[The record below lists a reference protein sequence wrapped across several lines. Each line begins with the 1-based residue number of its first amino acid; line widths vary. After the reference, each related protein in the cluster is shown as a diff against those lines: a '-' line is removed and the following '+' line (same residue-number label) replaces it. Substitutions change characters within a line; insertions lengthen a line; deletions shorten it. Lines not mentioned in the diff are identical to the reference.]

1 MASKVVQG
9 VLLDVDYV
17 DNGKSSQIRL
27 FVKTEKGIKVF
38 FDRAFHP
45 YFYAGVSGK
54 GAAEEI
60 EAQKFSEGAVA
71 LKVKPAIGETVKV
84 EFARVAEL
92 TIARKEIKELESV
105 NEIFEYDIPFS
116 KRYLLD
122 KQLEPLNGIE
132 LSVDGDEIK
141 KVKAFN
147 EPSPNLNYAAFDI
160 ETLSPG
166 RFSNPEKD
174 PVLMISLFNKGKG
187 LLLTTNKKLK
197 GSRGIEVFASEQEMI
212 QAFTGFLEKENVDVL
227 VTYNGDNFDL
237 PYLKDRADTL
247 GFKLQF
253 YPVNEGPSIRNVGR
267 DNTARLHG
275 IQHLDA
281 YQMLRFLNRFGVVN
295 LVKFNLESVAL
306 TLFGDDKS
314 KITAEEINEIWKSGK
329 GLKDLAKYC
338 IEDSETALKIA
349 ERYAPLMAE
358 ISKLVK
364 QTLFETGRS
373 SASML
378 VEYLLMNKA
387 FVEKRI
393 APNKPGDEE
402 TSQRIMQTF
411 KGGYVKEPAPGLH
424 ERLAVLDFSSLHPSI
439 MISHN
444 VSPETLDCG
453 HVECKKNTAPNNHC
467 FCTKQEGFITGILKE
482 LFETRMESKKQLKAL
497 KKNGKQDLLLDARQ
511 HALKILM
518 NSFYGYLGYARS
530 RWFSRE
536 CASAVT
542 AWSRHYVKEV
552 LEKAEKQGFKALYA
566 DTDSAFL
573 ILPKEKKEKDV
584 EEFVEKINESLP
596 GVMNL
601 ELEGFF
607 KRGIFVTKE
616 SGEGA
621 KKKYALIGYDN
632 KLKIVGFEYVR
643 RDWSGIA
650 KETQRQ
656 VITAILEEGRP
667 EKAAQIIK
675 KTVERLRS
683 GKAKKSELVVLTQLK
698 RPIEKYVAI
707 GPHVAAAK
715 KAVEQ
720 GKEME
725 VGSTIAYVI
734 TRSGKSISDRAQL
747 EEYVKEGNYD
757 SEYYIENQV
766 MPAVIKIMRELG
778 YSKQD
783 LLHGGKQSK
792 LGSFF
797 G

>member
-1 MASKVVQG
+1 MASKVVCG

-27 FVKTEKGIKVF
+27 FVKAEKEIKVF

-54 GAAEEI
+54 GAAKEI
-60 EAQKFSEGAVA
+60 EGEKFSEGARA
-71 LKVKPAIGETVKV
+71 LRVKQGTGDTLKV

-92 TIARKEIKELESV
+92 TVARKEIKELKFV
-105 NEIFEYDIPFS
+105 NEIFEYDIPFA

-132 LSVDGDEIK
+132 LRVEGDEIK
-141 KVKAFN
+141 EVKTFD

-174 PVLMISLFNKGKG
+174 PVLMISLFKGGKG
-187 LLLTTNKKLK
+187 RLLTTNNKLK
-197 GSRGIEVFASEQEMI
+197 GSRGVEVFAGEKEMI
-212 QAFTGFLEKENVDVL
+212 QGLAEFLEQEKVDVL

-237 PYLKDRADTL
+237 PYLKDRAKTL
-247 GFKLQF
+247 GFRLQF

-267 DNTARLHG
+267 DNRARLHG

-306 TLFGDDKS
+306 SLFGEEKN
-314 KITAEEINEIWKSGK
+314 KITAEEINEIWKTGK

-387 FVEKRI
+387 VVEKKI
-393 APNKPGDEE
+393 APNKPSDEE

-411 KGGYVKEPAPGLH
+411 KGGYVKEPIPGLH

-444 VSPETLDCG
+444 VSPETLDCK
-453 HVECKKNTAPNNHC
+453 HKECKKNMAPNNHC
-467 FCTKQEGFITGILKE
+467 FCTKREGFITGILKE
-482 LFETRMESKKQLKAL
+482 LFETRMEIKKHLKAL
-497 KKNGKQDLLLDARQ
+497 KRKGKQDLLLDGRQ

-542 AWSRHYVKEV
+542 AWSRRYVQEV
-552 LEKAEKQGFKALYA
+552 LEKAEKQGFKALYG

-573 ILPKEKKEKDV
+573 IMPKEKKEKDV
-584 EEFVEKINESLP
+584 EEFVEKINKSLP

-621 KKKYALIGYDN
+621 KKKYALIDYDN
-632 KLKIVGFEYVR
+632 NLKIVGFEYVR

-656 VITAILEEGRP
+656 VIAAILEEGHP
-667 EKAAQIIK
+667 EKAAQIVK
-675 KTVERLRS
+675 KTIERLRS

-715 KAVEQ
+715 KAIEK
-720 GKEME
+720 GKSME
-725 VGSTIAYVI
+725 VGSVIAYVI

-747 EEYVKEGNYD
+747 EEYVNEGNYD

-766 MPAVIKIMRELG
+766 VPAVIKIMRELG

-783 LLHGGKQSK
+783 LIHGGKQAK
-792 LGSFF
+792 LGAFF

>member
-1 MASKVVQG
+1 M
-9 VLLDVDYV
+9 
-17 DNGKSSQIRL
+17 
-27 FVKTEKGIKVF
+27 
-38 FDRAFHP
+38 
-45 YFYAGVSGK
+45 
-54 GAAEEI
+54 
-60 EAQKFSEGAVA
+60 
-71 LKVKPAIGETVKV
+71 
-84 EFARVAEL
+84 
-92 TIARKEIKELESV
+92 
-105 NEIFEYDIPFS
+105 
-116 KRYLLD
+116 
-122 KQLEPLNGIE
+122 
-132 LSVDGDEIK
+132 DGDEIK
-141 KVKAFN
+141 KVKIFE
-147 EPSPNLNYAAFDI
+147 EPSPNLTYAAFDI

-174 PVLMISLFNKGKG
+174 PVLMISLFKGDKG
-187 LLLTTNKKLK
+187 ILLTTNKKLK
-197 GSRGIEVFASEQEMI
+197 GSKGVEVFADEKKMI
-212 QAFTGFLEKENVDVL
+212 QGFTDFLEKEKVDVL

-237 PYLKDRADTL
+237 PYLKDRAKTL

-253 YPVNEGPSIRNVGR
+253 YPVNQGPSIRSVGR
-267 DNTARLHG
+267 DNIARLHG

-281 YQMLRFLNRFGVVN
+281 YQMLRFLNRFGVVS
-295 LVKFNLESVAL
+295 LVKFGLESVAL
-306 TLFGDDKS
+306 SLFGDDKN
-314 KITAEEINEIWKSGK
+314 KITHEEINEIWKTGK
-329 GLKDLAKYC
+329 GLKELAKYC

-349 ERYAPLMAE
+349 KRYAPLMAE

-387 FVEKRI
+387 IVERKI
-393 APNKPGDEE
+393 APNKPSDEE
-402 TSQRIMQTF
+402 TRQRIMQTF
-411 KGGYVKEPAPGLH
+411 KGGYVKEPIPGLH

-444 VSPETLDCG
+444 VSPETLDCK
-453 HVECKKNTAPNNHC
+453 HKECQKNKAPNNHC
-467 FCTKQEGFITGILKE
+467 FCTKEEGFLSGILKE
-482 LFETRMESKKQLKAL
+482 LFETRMGIKKQLREL
-497 KKNGKQDLLLDARQ
+497 KKKGKQDLLLDGRQ

-542 AWSRHYVKEV
+542 AWSRHYVQEV
-552 LEKAEKQGFKALYA
+552 LAKAEKQGFESLYG

-573 ILPKEKKEKDV
+573 LMPKEKNEKDV
-584 EEFVEKINESLP
+584 EEFVEEINKSLP

-621 KKKYALIGYDN
+621 KKKYALIDYNN

-643 RDWSGIA
+643 RDWSGVA

-656 VITAILEEGRP
+656 VITAVLEEGNP
-667 EKAAQIIK
+667 EKAAQIVKETIEK
-675 KTVERLRS
+675 LRS

-698 RPIEKYVAI
+698 KPLEKYAAI

-715 KAVEQ
+715 KAIER

-725 VGSTIAYVI
+725 VGSVIAYVI
-734 TRSGKSISDRAQL
+734 TRSGKSISDKAQL

-766 MPAVIKIMRELG
+766 VPAVIKIMKELG
-778 YSKQD
+778 YNKQD

-792 LGSFF
+792 LGAFL